1 MLCTKEVVTIIK
13 FRKYLYIGLLII
25 SGLLTA
31 FTVIASALGNAGT
44 ESSIFNSVWVVFIL
58 AAFAALQIIGL
69 FAVKP
74 KIDIRTVGFYL
85 LHIGLVLFL
94 AGNFV
99 FYLVGEKLNVAVRV
113 DPTKSYN
120 QIKRDGEDEFVNL
133 GFDLGVADFKVDT
146 YPAEGG
152 APPIDKY
159 YEATLMISPA
169 DSREVKTIPLIVNK
183 PYRTGG
189 WKIFLMSY
197 DKVTGDVVLM
207 LKNDPAEYV
216 GIAGVWMI
224 IAGTVCMCLL
234 KKRKAGDADE

>member
-1 MLCTKEVVTIIK
+1 M
-13 FRKYLYIGLLII
+13 
-25 SGLLTA
+25 
-31 FTVIASALGNAGT
+31 FTVIASALGNAGMPQ
-44 ESSIFNSVWVVFIL
+44 SIFNSIWVVFIL

-69 FAVKP
+69 FAFKP
-74 KIDIRTVGFYL
+74 KMDIRTVGFYL

-99 FYLVGEKLNVAVRV
+99 YYLAGDTMNVAIKV
-113 DPTKSYN
+113 DPTISYN
-120 QIKRDGEDEFVNL
+120 QVKKDTGDSGKDEFVKL
-133 GFDLGVADFKVDT
+133 GFDLGVSDFKVET

-152 APPIDKY
+152 MPPIDKY
-159 YEATLMISPA
+159 YEATLMITPA
-169 DSREVKTIPLIVNK
+169 DSRETKNIPLIVNK
-183 PYRTGG
+183 PYRTNG

-234 KKRKAGDADE
+234 KKRKAGDANE